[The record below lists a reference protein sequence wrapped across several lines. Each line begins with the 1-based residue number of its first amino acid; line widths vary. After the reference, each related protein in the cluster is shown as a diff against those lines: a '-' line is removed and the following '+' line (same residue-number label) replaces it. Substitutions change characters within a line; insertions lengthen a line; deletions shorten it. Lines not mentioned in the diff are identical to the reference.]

1 MSMNRLSEY
10 FFEQEIDEL
19 ATATS
24 TSREDVR
31 ETLLAQIK
39 NSAFEQLKVKINN
52 YVRAVKKRLRKR
64 MKPATKILVKQ
75 QLQNL
80 EVVFLKIEKDH
91 EISHVNGLTKAEVE
105 QFSKERIEYV
115 QQVINELGQDFLR
128 MTRAKPSEPK
138 DNKHN

>member
-1 MSMNRLSEY
+1 MNRLSEY
-10 FFEQEIDEL
+10 FFELEIDEM

-24 TSREDVR
+24 AIREDVR
-31 ETLLAQIK
+31 KTLLAQIK
-39 NSAFEQLKVKINN
+39 NSAFEQSKVKITN
-52 YVRAVKKRLRKR
+52 YVRAVKKRMRKR

-80 EVVFLKIEKDH
+80 EVVFQEIERDH
-91 EISHVNGLTKAEVE
+91 KISHVNGLTKAEVE

-115 QQVINELGQDFLR
+115 KQVISELGQDFLR
-128 MTRAKPSEPK
+128 MTRAKPIEPK